1 MKLRL
6 DRDLARALD
15 EALAAAHRARHAA
28 VTREHVLDALL
39 GFSVL
44 WRDLLP
50 LRASRRELASL
61 IAIRLAEL
69 PTTAPYRDAIASVPF
84 SQELQADLNATQ
96 RAFFFFPRKVGVEE
110 LLDILLEA
118 PEIARLVADA
128 RLDLDVLDNSLS
140 EAKRIAVEHRHA
152 ALYPEH
158 VFRVLA
164 DERWFAQALLDAG
177 GEAEAF
183 RLRLDERLATLGG
196 IPQRDRQILPTKAL
210 GVLIERAE
218 AYGRML
224 GRPTTSEI
232 FVAIALRD
240 AEPSHIIED
249 SGVDPMTFLSSVV
262 HGFVP
267 PLDATAGNDLAEVVF
282 HNDDF
287 TTQEHVIATLEDEFG
302 LADVLA
308 VQVMLRIHK
317 GGEAIVGVYQAADA
331 RERARDATE
340 RARNA
345 GFPLRIE
352 VRPVRSDHDVI
363 ES

>member
-6 DRDLARALD
+6 DRDLARAVD

-28 VTREHVLDALL
+28 VTREHLLDALL

-44 WRDLLP
+44 WRDVLP
-50 LRASRRELASL
+50 LRASQRELASL

-69 PTTAPYRDAIASVPF
+69 PTTAPYRDAIAAVPF
-84 SQELQADLNATQ
+84 SEELQADLNAAH
-96 RAFFFFPRKVGVEE
+96 RAIFFFPRKIGVEE
-110 LLDILLEA
+110 LLDVLLDA

-128 RLDLDVLDNSLS
+128 RLDLDVLDNSIS
-140 EAKRIAVEHRHA
+140 EARRIALEHRHA

-158 VFRVLA
+158 LFRVFA
-164 DERWFAQALLDAG
+164 DERWFARALLDAG

-183 RLRLDERLATLGG
+183 RLRLDERLATVGAV
-196 IPQRDRQILPTKAL
+196 PQRDHQILPTKAL
-210 GVLIERAE
+210 GVLIQRAE
-218 AYGRML
+218 AHGRML

-232 FVAIALRD
+232 FVAIALLD

-249 SGVDPMTFLSSVV
+249 TGVDPMTFLSSIV

-267 PLDATAGNDLAEVVF
+267 PLDASGGAGLADVVF

-287 TTQEHVIATLEDEFG
+287 TTQELVIATLEEQFG

-308 VQVMLRIHK
+308 VAVMLRIHQ
-317 GGEAIVGVYQAADA
+317 GGEAVVGVYQEADA
-331 RERARDATE
+331 RERAREATE
-340 RARNA
+340 RARSA

-352 VRPVRSDHDVI
+352 VRPVRRGHDVI

>member
-15 EALAAAHRARHAA
+15 EALAAARRARHAA
-28 VTREHVLDALL
+28 VTREHVLEALL
-39 GFSVL
+39 GFRVL
-44 WRDLLP
+44 WRDVLP
-50 LRASRRELASL
+50 LRASQRELASL
-61 IAIRLAEL
+61 IEIRLAEL

-84 SQELQADLNATQ
+84 SEELQADLNAAQ
-96 RAFFFFPRKVGVEE
+96 RAFFFPRKIGVEE
-110 LLDILLEA
+110 LLDVLLDA

-128 RLDLDVLDNSLS
+128 RLDLDVLDNSIS
-140 EAKRIAVEHRHA
+140 EARRIAFEHRHA
-152 ALYPEH
+152 ALSPEH
-158 VFRVLA
+158 LFRVFA
-164 DERWFAQALLDAG
+164 DERWFARALLEAG

-183 RLRLDERLATLGG
+183 RLRLDERLAALGAV
-196 IPQRDRQILPTKAL
+196 PQRDHEILPTRAL
-210 GVLIERAE
+210 GGLIQRAG
-218 AYGRML
+218 AHGRML

-232 FVAIALRD
+232 FVAIALLD

-249 SGVDPMTFLSSVV
+249 TGVDRMTFLSSIV

-267 PLDATAGNDLAEVVF
+267 SLDTNGAAGLAEVVF

-287 TTQEHVIATLEDEFG
+287 TTQELVIATLEEQFG

-308 VQVMLRIHK
+308 VDVMLRIHQN
-317 GGEAIVGVYQAADA
+317 GEAVVGVYHEADA

-340 RARNA
+340 RARSA
-345 GFPLRIE
+345 AFPLRIE
-352 VRPVRSDHDVI
+352 VRPIRGGHDDI